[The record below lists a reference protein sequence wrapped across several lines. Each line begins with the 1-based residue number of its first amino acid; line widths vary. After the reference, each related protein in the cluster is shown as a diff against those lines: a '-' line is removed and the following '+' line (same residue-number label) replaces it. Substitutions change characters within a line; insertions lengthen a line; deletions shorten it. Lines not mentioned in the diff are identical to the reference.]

1 MPNSYFLI
9 INLGNFAKPI
19 NEPLDQGAI
28 ASMKSGYISWC
39 NRTLIKGETA
49 GKLDKMRKI
58 IELHHAIPTN
68 VITFC
73 WRKAG
78 LLNDEEPLK
87 TIHEVDPDELEI
99 SRIENET
106 LFDVSPDDLEEEI
119 EDGLILLELEE
130 VPVEINLPKKTS
142 KQQKI
147 TSFFR

>member
-1 MPNSYFLI
+1 
-9 INLGNFAKPI
+9 
-19 NEPLDQGAI
+19 
-28 ASMKSGYISWC
+28 MKSSIQ
-39 NRTLIKGETA
+39 
-49 GKLDKMRKI
+49 
-58 IELHHAIPTN
+58 
-68 VITFC
+68 
-73 WRKAG
+73 
-78 LLNDEEPLK
+78 